1 MGTSAAVFLKFVQLN
16 LFKVYLSV
24 FLITSCDNDKAAIA
38 EMNRPGIPAP
48 YLFYSWGSIIGDQ
61 ADRRSIE
68 IKLKLELH
76 STKSSKKTYWKATFS
91 LCWKDI

>member
-1 MGTSAAVFLKFVQLN
+1 MQHDKDKTAVAEKSAECNSDDAEIVKMGASLAVFLKFGQLN

-48 YLFYSWGSIIGDQ
+48 YLFLLGI
-61 ADRRSIE
+61 
-68 IKLKLELH
+68 H
-76 STKSSKKTYWKATFS
+76 YWKTN
-91 LCWKDI
+91 